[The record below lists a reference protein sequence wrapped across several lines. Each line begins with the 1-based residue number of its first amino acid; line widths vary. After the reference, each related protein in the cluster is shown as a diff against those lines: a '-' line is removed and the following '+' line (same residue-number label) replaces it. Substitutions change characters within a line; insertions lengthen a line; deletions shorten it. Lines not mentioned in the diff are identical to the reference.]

1 MEIKSINYVSIS
13 GGTLSAFIKNDDICY
28 HEIFQ
33 INDELITLK
42 TLLENK
48 FNVPLTNFIA
58 QICESES
65 LSEERLLINF
75 RISPETSLRE
85 VIFFNKSDMTNEELS
100 AYEAFKS
107 SL

>member
-13 GGTLSAFIKNDDICY
+13 GGTLTAYVKNNDICY

-33 INDELITLK
+33 INEELLTFK
-42 TLLENK
+42 TLLEEK

-58 QICESES
+58 QICYSES

-85 VIFFNKSDMTNEELS
+85 VIFFNKSDMSNEELS
-100 AYEAFKS
+100 VYEAFKN

>member
-13 GGTLSAFIKNDDICY
+13 GGTLSAFIKNVVICY
-28 HEIFQ
+28 
-33 INDELITLK
+33 L
-42 TLLENK
+42 
-48 FNVPLTNFIA
+48 IA